1 VSTADEMATA
11 ERIRDF
17 LIADLHWQAPR
28 SELTDDLPLIQ
39 SRTLDSLG
47 LMRLIEKIE
56 TEFGIA
62 IRDEEIV
69 LANFGTIGHIAGF
82 VAGKKQAS

>member
-1 VSTADEMATA
+1 MSAA
-11 ERIRDF
+11 ERVRDF

-28 SELTDDLPLIQ
+28 SELSDDLPLIQ

-56 TEFGIA
+56 TEFGIT

-69 LANFGTIGHIAGF
+69 IANFGTIGHIAGF
-82 VAGKKQAS
+82 VASKTKAG

>member
-1 VSTADEMATA
+1 MSADETAA
-11 ERIRDF
+11 ERIRSF
-17 LIADLHWQAPR
+17 LIEDLQWQGDR

-56 TEFGIA
+56 TEFGIT

-69 LANFGTIGHIAGF
+69 LTNFGTIGTIAGF
-82 VAGKKQAS
+82 VASKQNAG